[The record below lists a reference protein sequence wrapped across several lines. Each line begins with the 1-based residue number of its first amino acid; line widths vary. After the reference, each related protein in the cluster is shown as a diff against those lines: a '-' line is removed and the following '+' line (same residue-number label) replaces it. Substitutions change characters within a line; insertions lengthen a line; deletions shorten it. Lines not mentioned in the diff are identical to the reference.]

1 MIEYSHLAL
10 CVQYDINMDRARKQQ
25 NGEGDPQTPTFSCQ
39 KQEEV
44 ASTPTEATSDAT
56 MLEPTNVTEIDASPQ
71 YFYSF
76 LCNRWISLTGCIV
89 KFVVMFLVHWQYSLL
104 YIIFGVLIW
113 FYVGKTAPG
122 LNPGIAKNFSIV
134 KYAQYLFGALNGS
147 DVGDLSSRLVVPPMH
162 PPLETESSRLT
173 EENT

>member
-1 MIEYSHLAL
+1 
-10 CVQYDINMDRARKQQ
+10 
-25 NGEGDPQTPTFSCQ
+25 
-39 KQEEV
+39 
-44 ASTPTEATSDAT
+44 

-89 KFVVMFLVHWQYSLL
+89 KVSHCSSIRNFNEYIFQFVVMFLVHWQYSLL

-134 KYAQYLFGALNGS
+134 KYAQCLFGALNG
-147 DVGDLSSRLVVPPMH
+147 
-162 PPLETESSRLT
+162 
-173 EENT
+173 